1 MANRQNSRKK
11 KSTKRRQTLKNKKQK
26 KSLRGGKKNNK
37 IQNKK
42 LNMSKRIKW
51 PSDNDDLMSVNRKS
65 QLGGSWGSSR
75 GYTDEIE
82 SFW

>member
-11 KSTKRRQTLKNKKQK
+11 KSTRRRQTLKNKKQRN
-26 KSLRGGKKNNK
+26 SLRGGKKNNK

-42 LNMSKRIKW
+42 LNLSKRIKW
-51 PSDNDDLMSVNRKS
+51 PNPKKGGKF
-65 QLGGSWGSSR
+65 QLGGGWGSSR
-75 GYTDEIE
+75 SYTDEIE